1 MDFNQGGFSNRAKRY
16 RWPFAAIICFALALW
31 SSLPQTDYL
40 TRLSGDFLTPLA
52 SRWQFGFDTPSGYA
66 LVVIDE
72 ITHNTPPFSETP
84 EVAWTPFL
92 GEVIS
97 AIDKTEPKVIGLDMI
112 FPKSIA
118 GRTLAPGY
126 DRTFLQALAQSGR
139 TGRLVLAEAR
149 LSETP
154 IRPYEGQ
161 VLAVGGAGNIR
172 PVHLTPDADNV
183 VRRHPF
189 SFALEDG
196 SRVLSFAAELA
207 ARAAWDGKAPDENIL
222 IDYVTPAIRFPTY
235 RFSDVYACIESGETE
250 ALDVFR
256 DKIVIIGTALD
267 IEDRHVAGNRFVA
280 EKDPPIF
287 TLPCQ
292 GAVQTPMRS
301 VSRASTAGVFIEAR
315 AVRTFLSDM
324 GPETLNRYTVFFS
337 SLLGLGVLA
346 LVFFKLNPASG
357 AGVYIVYAAALW
369 ANGAWMLS
377 REVLAPVLPWLVSAF
392 ALYVAIYAY
401 RVFLEDQA
409 KRWVTHAF
417 RHYLSPSLV
426 DRLAEE
432 PASLKLG
439 GERRRVAILFTDL
452 AGFTTTSEDLKNE
465 PEAIVA
471 YLNQYFEILA
481 ETIEAHQGYVDKFI
495 GDAVMGVWGAP
506 VALENPEQHAFEAAI
521 ACLKAVDVYNA
532 QEDVDMPINLRI
544 GISAGE
550 VVAGN
555 LGSSGRFNYTVI
567 GDAVNRAARLEPE
580 NKRHGTRLLFDES
593 IASHLSENAKA
604 RFLDETVL
612 RGQSVATKLYTA
624 GEES

>member
-1 MDFNQGGFSNRAKRY
+1 M
-16 RWPFAAIICFALALW
+16 FAAVLSVFLALL
-31 SSLPQTDYL
+31 SAAPQSDYL
-40 TRLSGDFLTPLA
+40 TRLSGDFLIPLTM
-52 SRWQFGFDTPSGYA
+52 RWQGGDDRETPSPFA

-72 ITHNTPPFSETP
+72 VTHNTEPFSETP

-92 GEVIS
+92 GDVIA
-97 AIDKTEPKVIGLDMI
+97 AIDMAEPKVIGLDMI

-118 GRTLAPGY
+118 GRDLAPGY

-139 TGRLVLAEAR
+139 AGRLVLAEAR

-161 VLAVGGAGNIR
+161 VLAVGGASNIR
-172 PVHLTPDADNV
+172 PVHLTPDRDNV

-207 ARAAWDGKAPDENIL
+207 ARAGAAPDENIL
-222 IDYVTPAIRFPTY
+222 IDYVTPASEFPTY
-235 RFSDVYACIESGETE
+235 RFSDLYACIESGETAVFE
-250 ALDVFR
+250 LFR

-267 IEDRHVAGNRFVA
+267 IEDRHVAGNRLVA
-280 EKDPPIF
+280 DKDPPI
-287 TLPCQ
+287 LPVFCAG
-292 GAVQTPMRS
+292 GANQTPLS
-301 VSRASTAGVFIEAR
+301 ITRASTAGVFVEAR
-315 AVRTFLSDM
+315 AAYTFLNGA
-324 GPETLNRYTVFFS
+324 GPEPLHRY
-337 SLLGLGVLA
+337 
-346 LVFFKLNPASG
+346 LVFVLSL
-357 AGVYIVYAAALW
+357 AGLAALSFAFFRFDPLVGIVIYAASAFSMWLAGAISL
-369 ANGAWMLS
+369 ANGT
-377 REVLAPVLPWLVSAF
+377 LAPVLTWLLAGF
-392 ALYVAIYAY
+392 ALFVMIYAY
-401 RVFLEDQA
+401 RVILEDQA

-426 DRLAEE
+426 DQLAEE
-432 PASLKLG
+432 PAALKLG

-452 AGFTTTSEDLKNE
+452 AGFTTTSEELKNQ

-506 VALENPEQHAFEAAI
+506 VELENPEQHAFEAAL
-521 ACLKAVDVYNA
+521 ACLKAVDAYNA
-532 QEDVDMPINLRI
+532 QGNVDMPINLRI

-555 LGSSGRFNYTVI
+555 LGSKGRFNYTVI

-580 NKRHGTRLLFDES
+580 NKRHGTRILFDDS
-593 IASHLSENAKA
+593 VASHLSGNVRT
-604 RFLDETVL
+604 RFLEETVL
-612 RGQSVATKLYTA
+612 RGQSVKTKLFTA
-624 GEES
+624 DEES